1 MNIWNVL
8 GITATEDKKE
18 IKKAYRN
25 KLREINPEDEPK
37 QFMELRDAYEQA
49 LQYEQKDTED
59 DEEGDAITLWVKKLE
74 KLYADN
80 TRRFLLNEWEAL
92 FSEDVCFSLDT
103 RDDVGIAFLNFFDEH
118 TIIARDVARKAEET
132 FHFSEKMEELTNYV
146 SQDLVEYFLYNKVV
160 DEEYPLH
167 KYFAMNPVADA
178 DYDEYIKTFI
188 QLCRAYGN
196 RDYETAKEILA
207 ELDKSEIK
215 HPYVEIKRAY
225 LCWEDK
231 EEVAKILENIER
243 VWGECDEAVYMQGE
257 LLYEQGQYA
266 EAENIFRKVLEISPD
281 YLNALTNIAVCLK
294 EQKKYIE
301 AKKVLYECD
310 NSRFLMNMRGFLA
323 ELEDLIVEDK
333 KELVEKGQV
342 TDDNIYE
349 LAVALYNRCQYEE
362 ADKYTDMLQSK
373 TDYALKYL
381 KLKSM
386 ILLASGRW
394 EQALEQSEIWL
405 EKLNEDRENTKDLA
419 NCYNVMGTV
428 QMRLGMK
435 KEALESFDKG
445 IELSVHIE
453 EDIQHKALVLKGF
466 KFYELAA
473 DECSKLIERDPR
485 NLYYRYLR
493 GVCNYHAGALRD
505 ALDDFNEVCSQDN
518 SALVAFI
525 YRARVFLKADMYDE
539 VAEILKDFEEADT
552 NTDSIKLVRGM
563 YHRYLGNYEESQ
575 MILEDILEN
584 YNPEES
590 DLERIGEVY
599 FHLLFVYVCQDMGYE
614 KAFACL
620 DEGLEKDPQYTDL
633 LVRKSILYLELGDV
647 LKQEETLK
655 QILEINPYEVYA
667 NRRLAD
673 IYAER
678 GEVEEAEKIYAFLEE
693 EKTPDTYIDRAY
705 VLLRNVKYKAALYNM
720 EAAEKLGADV
730 SELNHLKGYYY
741 HILGDYDKAKEC
753 YTISEEN
760 GGNCK
765 EKMAALYCHQS
776 ELDKAVEQYKWLV
789 ENDDAVLGYGCL
801 FTIELRQGNFDKAQE
816 YADLWLE
823 ATGHTDED
831 TEYQMKLGNLLK
843 SRLNYEAAR
852 PHFEKAS
859 VEIAYASD
867 MLGSME
873 LYWGDPK
880 KALIKFEEARKL
892 DGDDLDSYYL
902 AALAYKV
909 MGDEEAAKRM
919 AERGLLTTHQITNTG
934 HYMKSKY
941 KDLAS
946 FYSILG
952 DMDKAKEYFDK
963 SVKTPMCVYCKSDTC
978 HEVYIRIA
986 LFYHFIGEKEKAE
999 EAFEI
1004 VRKTKPFDI
1013 DLLGSTHLI
1022 ENGLI

>member
-25 KLREINPEDEPK
+25 KLRAINPEDEPE

-49 LQYEQKDTED
+49 LQYEQKEAED
-59 DEEGDAITLWVKKLE
+59 DEEGDAITLWVKKLK

-80 TRRFLLNEWEAL
+80 TRRFLLKEWEAL

-103 RDDVGIAFLNFFDEH
+103 RDDAGVAFLNFFDEH

-132 FHFSEKMEELTNYV
+132 FHFAEKMEEITKYV

-178 DYDEYIKTFI
+178 DYDEYIKSFI

-196 RDYETAKEILA
+196 KDYETAKEILTQ
-207 ELDKSEIK
+207 LDTLEIR

-231 EEVAKILENIER
+231 EKVAKILENIER
-243 VWGECDEAVYMQGE
+243 VWGECDEAVYLQGE
-257 LLYEQGQYA
+257 LLYENEQYA
-266 EAENIFRKVLEISPD
+266 EAESTFRRVLEISPD
-281 YLNALTNIAVCLK
+281 YLNALSYVAICLK
-294 EQKKYIE
+294 EQGKYVE
-301 AKKVLYECD
+301 AKKVLYDCD
-310 NSRFLMNMRGFLA
+310 NSRFLMNVHGLLEQLE
-323 ELEDLIVEDK
+323 ELIIEDERKLIQN
-333 KELVEKGQV
+333 GQG
-342 TDDNIYE
+342 TDENIYE

-362 ADKYTDMLQSK
+362 SDKYTDMLQGK
-373 TDYALKYL
+373 TDYEFKYL

-386 ILLASGRW
+386 NLVGLSQW
-394 EQALEQSEIWL
+394 EKALEEANYWL
-405 EKLNEDRENTKDLA
+405 GKLQEDKENTKDLA
-419 NCYNVMGTV
+419 RCHIVIGTI
-428 QMRLGMK
+428 QFQLGMK
-435 KEALESFDKG
+435 KEALASFDKG
-445 IELSVHIE
+445 IELSEYV
-453 EDIQHKALVLKGF
+453 EDDIKHKLSALRRF
-466 KFYELAA
+466 KFHELAA
-473 DECSKLIERDPR
+473 DECSKLIEIDPR
-485 NLYYRYLR
+485 NLYYRFLR
-493 GVCNYHAGALRD
+493 GICNYQAGALRD
-505 ALDDFNEVCSQDN
+505 ALDDFNEVCSMD
-518 SALVAFI
+518 SSVLPAFV
-525 YRARVFLKADMYDE
+525 YRSRVFLKAEMYDD

-563 YHRYLGNYEESQ
+563 YHRYLGNYEKAQ
-575 MILEDILEN
+575 KILEDILAN

-633 LVRKSILYLELGDV
+633 LVRKSILYLELGDA

-655 QILEINPYEVYA
+655 QILEINPYEIYA

-678 GEVEEAEKIYAFLEE
+678 GEIEEAEKIYALLEE
-693 EKTPDTYIDRAY
+693 EKTPEKYIDRAY
-705 VLLRNVKYKAALYNM
+705 GLLRSVKYRAANYNIEM
-720 EAAEKLGADV
+720 AEKLGADV
-730 SELNHLKGYYY
+730 SELYRLKGYYN

-753 YTISEEN
+753 YKVSEEN
-760 GGNCK
+760 GENCK
-765 EKMAALYCHQS
+765 KDMAVVYCHQS
-776 ELDKAVEQYKWLV
+776 EFDKAKEQYNWLV
-789 ENDDAVLGYGCL
+789 ENNDAILGYESL
-801 FTIELRQGNFDKAQE
+801 FTVELRQGNFDKAQE

-823 ATGHTDED
+823 ATGHTVED
-831 TEYQMKLGNLLK
+831 TEYQMKLGLIAK
-843 SRLNYEAAR
+843 SRRNYEAAKI
-852 PHFEKAS
+852 PFEKAA
-859 VEIAYASD
+859 VENAYANVS
-867 MLGSME
+867 LGSME
-873 LYWGDPK
+873 LYWGDPQ
-880 KALIKFEEARKL
+880 KALMKFEEARKL
-892 DGDDLDSYYL
+892 DADDLDSYYL
-902 AALAYKV
+902 GALAYKV
-909 MGDEEAAKRM
+909 MGDEEGAKRM
-919 AERGLLTTHQITNTG
+919 AERGLLTTLQITNTG

-986 LFYHFIGEKEKAE
+986 LFYHFMGEKEKEE

-1004 VRKTKPFDI
+1004 VRKSKPFDI
-1013 DLLGSTHLI
+1013 DLLGSTYLI
-1022 ENGLI
+1022 EKGLI